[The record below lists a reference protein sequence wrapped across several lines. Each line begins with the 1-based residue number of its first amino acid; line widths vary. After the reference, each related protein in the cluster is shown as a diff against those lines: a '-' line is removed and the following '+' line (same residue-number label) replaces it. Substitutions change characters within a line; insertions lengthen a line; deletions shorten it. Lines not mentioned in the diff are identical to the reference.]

1 MDLQDFKK
9 KYVQEELGIK
19 DEFGKIL
26 SFIDFGNVNY
36 WFDEDRQTHE
46 HVALVDNEKL
56 YIDLE
61 KLQDFLVLFSSRVR
75 FYYGNDPANG
85 KSLWFIQKAQSIFG
99 KHSVF
104 TKSIQQV
111 RHYLETETEQDT
123 NTRALH
129 HDAGGDYV
137 LLPKCNFDVE
147 ISVDAMK
154 TLDGYD
160 TICLLSGD
168 ADFLYL
174 LRYLRQKG
182 KKVILIKAGH
192 VVHQLK
198 EVAHLVVN
206 AQDIKKYIAN
216 IKQKPGAR
224 PGLADRNPESTGRT
238 TVKS

>member
-1 MDLQDFKK
+1 MRVKQLRCLT
-9 KYVQEELGIK
+9 EENTLWR
-19 DEFGKIL
+19 EP
-26 SFIDFGNVNY
+26 
-36 WFDEDRQTHE
+36 R
-46 HVALVDNEKL
+46 
-56 YIDLE
+56 
-61 KLQDFLVLFSSRVR
+61 VL
-75 FYYGNDPANG
+75 YYGNDPAKE

-99 KHSVF
+99 KHCVF
-104 TKSIQQV
+104 TKPIQQV
-111 RHYLETETEQDT
+111 RHYLETEVEHDA

-129 HDAGGDYV
+129 HDADGDYV

-154 TLDGYD
+154 TLGGYD

-168 ADFLYL
+168 ADFVYL

-206 AQDIKKYIAN
+206 AQDIKKYIAD
-216 IKQKPGAR
+216 IKQKPGAE

-238 TVKS
+238 TVGS